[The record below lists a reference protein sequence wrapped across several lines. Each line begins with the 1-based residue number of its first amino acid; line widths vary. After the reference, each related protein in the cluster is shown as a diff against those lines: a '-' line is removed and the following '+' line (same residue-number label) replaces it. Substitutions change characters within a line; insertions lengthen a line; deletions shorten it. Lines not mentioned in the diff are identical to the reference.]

1 MWSVSAIR
9 IIQDDMETII
19 LSLRKFSLRLVM
31 IITFA
36 ISFLTGFFSLIN
48 GESLGITA
56 ILSVIGIV
64 FFYITFAVH
73 AIENEQKAL
82 RTAYLFVAA
91 YAITLIGSFSS
102 FKESPNF
109 STMIVEDIITGDNSI
124 EEWTNRTVASS
135 APYTIL
141 MNIFMLTGLFYPLQS
156 INKRFN
162 ASWRLA
168 IAAQL
173 CSTISV
179 LSILI
184 ANNFN
189 IFSIFINI
197 SGVLSFILIAILFF
211 KGGKTESTHGNII
224 SLQTPTP
231 SPQVHNDISSKSEEL
246 TKLKSLLDAGVL
258 TQEEFDIEKK
268 KILNS

>member
-1 MWSVSAIR
+1 MCHPQCIVYLWHSPNCVPVCRTQDGAYFVHSFSKVFPDTRVGGCGVMRSILFLYIQVKLPWMWSVSAIR

-91 YAITLIGSFSS
+91 YSC
-102 FKESPNF
+102 K
-109 STMIVEDIITGDNSI
+109 
-124 EEWTNRTVASS
+124 
-135 APYTIL
+135 
-141 MNIFMLTGLFYPLQS
+141 
-156 INKRFN
+156 
-162 ASWRLA
+162 
-168 IAAQL
+168 
-173 CSTISV
+173 
-179 LSILI
+179 
-184 ANNFN
+184 
-189 IFSIFINI
+189 
-197 SGVLSFILIAILFF
+197 
-211 KGGKTESTHGNII
+211 
-224 SLQTPTP
+224 
-231 SPQVHNDISSKSEEL
+231 
-246 TKLKSLLDAGVL
+246 
-258 TQEEFDIEKK
+258 
-268 KILNS
+268 

>member
-1 MWSVSAIR
+1 M
-9 IIQDDMETII
+9 DTII

-48 GESLGITA
+48 GKSLGITA

-91 YAITLIGSFSS
+91 YVITLIGSFSS
-102 FKESPNF
+102 FNESPNF

-124 EEWTNRTVASS
+124 EEWANRTVASS

-141 MNIFMLTGLFYPLQS
+141 MNMFMLTGLFYPLQS
-156 INKRFN
+156 I
-162 ASWRLA
+162 
-168 IAAQL
+168 
-173 CSTISV
+173 CSSRE
-179 LSILI
+179 
-184 ANNFN
+184 
-189 IFSIFINI
+189 
-197 SGVLSFILIAILFF
+197 
-211 KGGKTESTHGNII
+211 GK
-224 SLQTPTP
+224 P
-231 SPQVHNDISSKSEEL
+231 K
-246 TKLKSLLDAGVL
+246 VL
-258 TQEEFDIEKK
+258 TE
-268 KILNS
+268 ILYHCKHQLLLHKCIMTYQAKVRN